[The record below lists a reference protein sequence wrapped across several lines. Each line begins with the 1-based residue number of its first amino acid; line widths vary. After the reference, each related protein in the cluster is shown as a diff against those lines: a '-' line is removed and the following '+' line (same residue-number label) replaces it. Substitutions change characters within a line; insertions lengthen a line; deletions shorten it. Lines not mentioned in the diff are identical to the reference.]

1 MPPILELVEI
11 SLTPFDALLITLL
24 AGVVAVGV
32 RRGLVA
38 LVAGAGGLI
47 LLPVMNLLGVLSLPA
62 GFLAAAAA
70 GIGLAYAARA
80 LTGTSLLAGIGET
93 TAAAL
98 GGLGGL
104 LIGLGLISA
113 LALSFPTSPNFAAG
127 TGAYFYPSANLAP
140 WLRSTVE
147 RSAIA
152 RLLSDPPSRGG
163 LGVWGTPGLLRSTLV
178 PDRNRR

>member
-1 MPPILELVEI
+1 MEI

-24 AGVVAVGV
+24 AGIVSVGV

-47 LLPVMNLLGVLSLPA
+47 ALPILNMVGVLSLPA
-62 GFLAAAAA
+62 GFLAAAVA
-70 GIGLAYAARA
+70 GVGLAYAARA
-80 LTGTSLLAGIGET
+80 LVGSSLLAGVGEA

-104 LIGLGLISA
+104 LIGLGMVAA

-127 TGAYFYPSANLAP
+127 SGAYFYPSANLAP
-140 WLRSTVE
+140 WLRSVVE

-152 RLLSDPPSRGG
+152 RLLSDPPSHGG
-163 LGVWGTPGLLRSTLV
+163 LGVWGTPGVLRSTLV